1 MMKERDAT
9 KSTMDPEFAK
19 SFVIMRRLEER
30 ALMEA
35 RAVEIENG
43 LVHESY
49 AAELIRLRG
58 H

>member
-1 MMKERDAT
+1 MKERDAT
-9 KSTMDPEFAK
+9 KSTMDPELAK
-19 SFVIMRRLEER
+19 VYVLQRQLEER
-30 ALMEA
+30 TMMEA